1 MGPLLLGFG
10 CVVWL
15 LGSNLVLARAA
26 SRAGLRWP
34 RFPSLRMLNTQE
46 RFVLALLFVLLFVCY
61 TSFMVLRGAA

>member
-1 MGPLLLGFG
+1 VGPLLLGFG

-34 RFPSLRMLNTQE
+34 RFSSLRMLNTQE